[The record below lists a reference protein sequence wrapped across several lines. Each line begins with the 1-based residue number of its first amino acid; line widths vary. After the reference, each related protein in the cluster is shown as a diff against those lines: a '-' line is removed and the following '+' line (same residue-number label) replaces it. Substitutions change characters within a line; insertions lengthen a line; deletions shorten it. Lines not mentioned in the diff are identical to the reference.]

1 MFDLKAYLVE
11 FDTLMSETVDVLV
24 DETSNLYDEEIYNI
38 IINSAFNLKKI
49 ITNTS
54 YDKVY
59 SLYPFKGINNIFNL
73 NILALDEIQRLV
85 HNLKQ
90 KEYYSVQINLMLAQL
105 LVCEKNNLMAICKL
119 YVPTN
124 KQLECHKEIE
134 NNVHKRNLLK
144 ALTNNFYDLGVNKNP
159 DLILYNVFKS
169 NLKDE
174 YKIPII
180 KTIIDYHYDGN
191 IIKERL
197 TDIIKLQLNR

>member
-119 YVPTN
+119 YVRTN

-134 NNVHKRNLLK
+134 NNVHKRNLL
-144 ALTNNFYDLGVNKNP
+144 N
-159 DLILYNVFKS
+159 
-169 NLKDE
+169 
-174 YKIPII
+174 
-180 KTIIDYHYDGN
+180 
-191 IIKERL
+191 
-197 TDIIKLQLNR
+197 